1 MIELGMLGCWRAYQ
15 VEEGD
20 WVTQKNSLVLS
31 APRVEEILSRSSQ
44 DENTAV
50 WGDCG
55 REVTR
60 GISNSK
66 QSGERS
72 GSMGERDL
80 ATSNT

>member
-1 MIELGMLGCWRAYQ
+1 MTGSKKR
-15 VEEGD
+15 D
-20 WVTQKNSLVLS
+20 SLVLS
-31 APRVEEILSRSSQ
+31 APRVEDILSRSSQ

-50 WGDCG
+50 CGDCG
-55 REVTR
+55 REVTS